1 MLTSLTA
8 FLGECFGDSAFVTKE
23 HRYMIE
29 FMIQNEILFE
39 ELWAVDKEFI
49 LKYLYAIDMG
59 FNELCISARRGRL
72 DPTALDF
79 NNIRSSIKRRNFN
92 IVLPHE
98 LLTKSSRKFDGD
110 MNDDDGRNK
119 RSKKGELVTNP
130 DKNPA
135 WLLKHNENES
145 YGKTIHVC
153 LSKGNVKPPM
163 WDAHRESCA
172 AYHHKGFCHSK
183 CPRAYAHSTSVN
195 AIPSEA
201 ISSHN
206 KFIVR
211 CREVAPSLN

>member
-1 MLTSLTA
+1 MLTLLTA

-59 FNELCISARRGRL
+59 FNELCISTRRGRL

-92 IVLPHE
+92 IVLPHK
-98 LLTKSSRKFDGD
+98 LLTKSSCKFDGD
-110 MNDDDGRNK
+110 MNDDGGRNK
-119 RSKKGELVTNP
+119 QSKKGGLVTNL
-130 DKNPA
+130 DKSPA

-153 LSKGNVKPPM
+153 LSEGNVEAPM
-163 WDAHRESCA
+163 WDAH
-172 AYHHKGFCHSK
+172 
-183 CPRAYAHSTSVN
+183 
-195 AIPSEA
+195 
-201 ISSHN
+201 
-206 KFIVR
+206 
-211 CREVAPSLN
+211 